1 MCGIVGTITRTS
13 WDKRPPLTTMRDC
26 LLHRGPDDAGEWWS
40 PDGRVGFAH
49 RRLSILDLSPL
60 GHQPMFGDNE
70 RLAIVFNGEIYNFA
84 ELRLELEGKGFQFR
98 SHSDTE
104 VIINAY
110 RAWGSA
116 CVRRLRGMFA
126 FAIYDAA
133 NARVFLARDRAGE
146 KPFFYALTGNEL
158 RFASEL
164 KSLLADPAVP
174 RVMDRHALDAYLAFG
189 YVPAEQ
195 CLVAGL
201 RKLAP
206 ATTATF
212 DLTTGAFET
221 ESYWHL
227 PLPPNNEAADES
239 ELVDKLDA
247 LLEASV
253 REQLVADVPVGVLL
267 SGGIDSSLVVAMAAR
282 VSSKP
287 VRTFTIAF
295 PGHGVFDEGPYAQIV
310 ARHFGTEHREL
321 VAEPASLDLL
331 PSLVHQFDEPIAD
344 SSMLPTFLV
353 SRLIQPFCKVALGGD
368 GGDELFGGYKLY
380 QVVLAQQA
388 LRRKIPG
395 MLRAPLGAAAN
406 MLPVGFRGRTYARAI
421 ALDPVAAVAQT
432 GLYFDQSMRSA
443 ICPLLRGDDIKASG
457 EALRTRLASSVSD
470 TLQQL
475 TRADFSSYMC
485 DDILVKVDRASMLA
499 SLEVRAP
506 FLDQRIIEFAF
517 GSVPR
522 RLRTSLHERKIL
534 PKRLARRLLPADLDL
549 NRKRGFSIPL
559 ADWFRGDW
567 GRYIEGVLMDAPT
580 DLLDRGIVAKLFAGQ
595 RRGLNNGQ
603 RLFALAM
610 LELWR
615 REYHIALPSDSL
627 PVSHVPNVISRR
639 ESVP

>member
-1 MCGIVGTITRTS
+1 MCGLVGVVSRTA
-13 WDKRPPLTTMRDC
+13 WKERPPLVAMRDC
-26 LLHRGPDDAGEWWS
+26 MQHRGPDDAGVWWS
-40 PDGRVGFAH
+40 PDGRVGLAH

-60 GHQPMFGDNE
+60 GHQPMFGDE
-70 RLAIVFNGEIYNFA
+70 QRVAIVFNGEIYNFA
-84 ELRLELEGKGFQFR
+84 ELKAELERLGFEFR

-110 RAWGSA
+110 RAWGSD
-116 CVRRLRGMFA
+116 CVRHLRGMFA
-126 FAIYDAA
+126 FAVYDAA
-133 NARVFLARDRAGE
+133 NARLFMARDRAGE
-146 KPFFYALTGNEL
+146 KPFFYALSGNEL

-164 KSLLADPAVP
+164 KSLLADPSVP
-174 RVMDRHALDAYLAFG
+174 RVMDPQALDAYLAFG

-195 CLVAGL
+195 CLVAGI

-206 ATTATF
+206 ATTGTF
-212 DLTTGAFET
+212 DLTSGAFST

-227 PLPPNNEAADES
+227 PSPPECEQDVAQASET

-295 PGHGVFDEGPYAQIV
+295 PGHGAFDEGPYAQIV
-310 ARHFGTEHREL
+310 AKHFKTEHHEL

-353 SRLIQPFCKVALGGD
+353 SRLIQPHCKVALGGD

-395 MLRAPLGAAAN
+395 LFRGPLGAAAN
-406 MLPVGFRGRTYARAI
+406 MLPIGFRGRTYARAI
-421 ALDPVAAVAQT
+421 ALDPLEAVAQT
-432 GLYFDQSMRSA
+432 GLYFDQPTRAGIS
-443 ICPLLRGDDIKASG
+443 PLLRGSEISSPG
-457 EALRTRLASSVSD
+457 EALRTRLATGVID

-485 DDILVKVDRASMLA
+485 DDVLVKVDRASMLA

-517 GSVPR
+517 SMVPR
-522 RLRTSLHERKIL
+522 EFRTSLHERKIL
-534 PKRLARRLLPADLDL
+534 PKRLAKRLLPSALDL

-559 ADWFRGDW
+559 AEWFRGDW
-567 GRYIEGVLMDAPT
+567 GKYIEGVLLNAPVE
-580 DLLDRGIVAKLFAGQ
+580 LLDRAMVAKLFQGQ
-595 RRGLNNGQ
+595 RRGLNNAQ

-615 REYHIALPSDSL
+615 REYNIDLPDRSSL
-627 PVSHVPNVISRR
+627 
-639 ESVP
+639 SVGMRQ